1 MQLSLRNSSQG
12 GMLIMQPLNV
22 KTPPL
27 RAVASGE
34 MAMQGGLNRVQVA
47 AHGAMVLAP
56 AVYYFFIVRRR

>member
-1 MQLSLRNSSQG
+1 
-12 GMLIMQPLNV
+12 MQPLNV

-47 AHGAMVLAP
+47 AHGAMVLTP
-56 AVYYFFIVRRR
+56 AVHYFFIVRRR

>member
-1 MQLSLRNSSQG
+1 
-12 GMLIMQPLNV
+12 MQPLNV

-56 AVYYFFIVRRR
+56 AVHYFSSSGGGKSMAMRLSAPP